1 MAGGQ
6 DRIPTSKIQ
15 RTGKFV
21 RTGFKVGRNYLNHY
35 SKKLIKPDLDREQLD
50 ERNAKDIY
58 DTLSQLKGSAL
69 KVAQM
74 LSMDRGVLPAAF
86 SNQFS
91 QAQHKA
97 PPLSGPLIVK
107 TFRKYFGKSPSEIYD
122 SFEMEAAHAASIG
135 QVHRATKDGERLAI
149 KIQYPGVKDSVIS
162 DLNLVRPVARRMFG
176 WQDRDLDVYFEEV
189 KARLVEETDYQ
200 LELTRSQEISA
211 QCTHIP
217 NLIFTEYFPEFSADR
232 IITMK
237 WLDGIHMDEFLAQ
250 NPTQEIRNQ
259 IGQALWDFYN
269 YQVHELKIMH
279 ADAHPGNFLFRP
291 EGQVAVLDFGC
302 VKVIPERFYENYF
315 ALLNPEVMNDEEKF
329 KESLISAQLIYP
341 DDSPEELEMYMSIAR
356 EALEIVLEPFHQE
369 TFDFG
374 NEGYFDRIYAYGE
387 KMGRNPALRNSRV
400 PRGDADG
407 IYMNR
412 TYFGLFSILNT
423 LKANIYT
430 QRYMPS
436 FS

>member
-21 RTGFKVGRNYLNHY
+21 RTGIKVGRNYLNHY
-35 SKKLIKPDLDREQLD
+35 SKKLVKPDLDREALD

-74 LSMDRGVLPAAF
+74 LSMDRGILPAAF

-122 SFEMEAAHAASIG
+122 TFEMDAAHAASIG

-200 LELTRSQEISA
+200 LELQRSQEISK
-211 QCTHIP
+211 QCQHIP
-217 NLIFTEYFPEFSADR
+217 HLIFTEYFPEYSADR

-250 NPTQEIRNQ
+250 NPSQEIRNQ

-291 EGQVAVLDFGC
+291 EGEVAVLDFGC
-302 VKVIPERFYENYF
+302 VKVIPERFYANYF
-315 ALLNPEVMNDEEKF
+315 ALLDPEVMNDEEKF

-341 DDSPEELEMYMSIAR
+341 EDSQEELDMYMGIAR

-423 LKANIYT
+423 LKANIHT
-430 QRYMPS
+430 QRYMPN
-436 FS
+436 FA

>member
-1 MAGGQ
+1 MASGQ

-135 QVHRATKDGERLAI
+135 QVHRATKDGEKLAI

-217 NLIFTEYFPEFSADR
+217 NLVFTEYFPEFSADR

-237 WLDGIHMDEFLAQ
+237 WLD
-250 NPTQEIRNQ
+250 
-259 IGQALWDFYN
+259 
-269 YQVHELKIMH
+269 
-279 ADAHPGNFLFRP
+279 
-291 EGQVAVLDFGC
+291 
-302 VKVIPERFYENYF
+302 
-315 ALLNPEVMNDEEKF
+315 
-329 KESLISAQLIYP
+329 
-341 DDSPEELEMYMSIAR
+341 
-356 EALEIVLEPFHQE
+356 
-369 TFDFG
+369 
-374 NEGYFDRIYAYGE
+374 
-387 KMGRNPALRNSRV
+387 
-400 PRGDADG
+400 
-407 IYMNR
+407 
-412 TYFGLFSILNT
+412 
-423 LKANIYT
+423 
-430 QRYMPS
+430 
-436 FS
+436 

>member
-1 MAGGQ
+1 MASGQ

-135 QVHRATKDGERLAI
+135 QVHRATKDGEKLAI

-200 LELTRSQEISA
+200 L
-211 QCTHIP
+211 
-217 NLIFTEYFPEFSADR
+217 
-232 IITMK
+232 
-237 WLDGIHMDEFLAQ
+237 
-250 NPTQEIRNQ
+250 
-259 IGQALWDFYN
+259 
-269 YQVHELKIMH
+269 
-279 ADAHPGNFLFRP
+279 
-291 EGQVAVLDFGC
+291 
-302 VKVIPERFYENYF
+302 
-315 ALLNPEVMNDEEKF
+315 
-329 KESLISAQLIYP
+329 
-341 DDSPEELEMYMSIAR
+341 
-356 EALEIVLEPFHQE
+356 
-369 TFDFG
+369 
-374 NEGYFDRIYAYGE
+374 
-387 KMGRNPALRNSRV
+387 
-400 PRGDADG
+400 
-407 IYMNR
+407 
-412 TYFGLFSILNT
+412 
-423 LKANIYT
+423 
-430 QRYMPS
+430 
-436 FS
+436 